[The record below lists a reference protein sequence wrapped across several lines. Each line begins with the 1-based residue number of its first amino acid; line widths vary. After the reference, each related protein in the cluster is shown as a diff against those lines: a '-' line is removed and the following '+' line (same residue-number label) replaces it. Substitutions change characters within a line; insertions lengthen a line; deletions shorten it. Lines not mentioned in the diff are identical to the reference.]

1 MCAYIIYKTA
11 LFLSGQNGETTQ
23 YSPAIQHTLEV
34 YLNGVDSQ
42 HSSDSEFYWQRV
54 SARSNRQMFRAR
66 MNAGSRRGYFD
77 ATRLILMSYW
87 LFSVLV

>member
-1 MCAYIIYKTA
+1 MCAYMIYKTA

-42 HSSDSEFYWQRV
+42 HSSDSEFY
-54 SARSNRQMFRAR
+54 
-66 MNAGSRRGYFD
+66 
-77 ATRLILMSYW
+77 
-87 LFSVLV
+87 